1 MAPSSSLIHA
11 GRGRP
16 NLPRRRFSLGR
27 SSCFVGRDEK
37 RAPLKTPA
45 WEAKDDQVGR
55 KNGILG
61 VKEKHRAWFM
71 TQRSHESKFELGIKL
86 SETDWKWYLVLSTD
100 NSVNR
105 IKHLL

>member
-16 NLPRRRFSLGR
+16 SLSRRRFSLGR
-27 SSCFVGRDEK
+27 SSYFVGRDEK

-86 SETDWKWYLVLSTD
+86 SETDWKWYLMLSTD